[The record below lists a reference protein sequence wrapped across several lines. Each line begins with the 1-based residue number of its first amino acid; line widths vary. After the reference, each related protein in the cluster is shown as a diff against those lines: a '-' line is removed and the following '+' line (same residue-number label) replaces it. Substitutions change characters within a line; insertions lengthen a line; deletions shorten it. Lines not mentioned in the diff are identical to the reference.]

1 MICTDERI
9 VNICTELFA
18 FLKSD
23 KTDEI
28 IHNKTLTKAA
38 RGGTVQTEI
47 TVGFLT
53 VRMVWQPFVKDGDIA
68 RGSDEGASVF
78 VYMPFAESAQRTA
91 QKFELKGY
99 YSERGSE
106 KRLTV
111 IVHDIYKTNPIGPK
125 RVASVL
131 KVTTTNPFAAQ

>member
-1 MICTDERI
+1 MICNDERI
-9 VNICTELFA
+9 VNICTELFT

-23 KTDEI
+23 KKEDI
-28 IHNKTLTKAA
+28 VHNKTLTKSV

-47 TVGFLT
+47 TIGFLT
-53 VRMVWQPFVKDGDIA
+53 VRMVWQPFVKEGDVG

-78 VYMPFAESAQRTA
+78 IYLPFAETNQRTA
-91 QKFELKGY
+91 DKFELKGY

-106 KRLTV
+106 NRLTI

-125 RVASVL
+125 RVTVVP
-131 KVTTTNPFAAQ
+131 KVTTTNPFAA